1 MRYRL
6 PPNVERNVVK
16 GHVYYAY
23 RVGKGARIKLPDP
36 ASPEFGAAYQAA
48 VAGSGAARPSP
59 QQDEPRSLGA
69 LIASYYDSEEFAAL
83 RASSKEGYRRRL
95 ELMRAAHGHRSVA
108 GLTRERI
115 EAKILKPLANRP
127 GAKLDTLKK
136 LRILIRHAKALHW
149 INSNPSEG
157 IKRGK
162 SKEIRAWTDNEM
174 AAFEKRWPYG
184 TRQRAAYEMMLN
196 VGTARADTHLTTW
209 TQAEHEIF
217 EYTRRK
223 TRVAVVVSQ
232 AESLRQAL
240 AALPRRHMTILVTE
254 WGKPFTVDG
263 FSGWMRDAMTAA
275 GLPLDCKPHGLR
287 KTLGR
292 LLADAGATAHDIMAA
307 LGHMT
312 LAEAERYTREAD
324 RRRGGK
330 RALVKLEDHKANR
343 IPQTPSSGLGKEAKS

>member
-1 MRYRL
+1 MRSRL

-16 GHVYYAY
+16 GYVYYTY
-23 RVGKGARIKLPDP
+23 RVGKGPRIKLPDP
-36 ASPEFGAAYQAA
+36 SSEAFGPAYQAA
-48 VAGSGAARPSP
+48 MTGAVQTKPAPK
-59 QQDEPRSLGA
+59 QDTPRSLGA

-83 RASSKEGYRRRL
+83 RASSKDGYRRRL
-95 ELMRAAHGHRSVA
+95 ELMREAHGHRAVA

-115 EAKILKPLANRP
+115 EAKILKPLANKP

-136 LRILIRHAKALHW
+136 LRILIRHAKALKW
-149 INSNPSEG
+149 LTTNPSEG

-162 SKEIRAWTDNEM
+162 SKEIRAWTDAEM
-174 AAFEKRWPYG
+174 AAFETRWPYG
-184 TRQRAAYEMMLN
+184 TRQRASYEMMLN

-209 TQAEHEIF
+209 VQAERELF

-223 TRVAVVVSQ
+223 TSVHVTVSQ
-232 AESLRQAL
+232 ADSLRKAL
-240 AALPRRHMTILVTE
+240 AALPRQHVTILVTE

-292 LLADAGATAHDIMAA
+292 LLADAGATAHEIMAA

-312 LAEAERYTREAD
+312 LGEAERYTREAD

-330 RALVKLEDHKANR
+330 RALIKLEDHKANR
-343 IPQTPSSGLGKEAKS
+343 IPQTPSAGLGKQEKS